1 MTRLVLR
8 LAFIT
13 NERYHK
19 INYFMHNV
27 QYIYWQIILTSF
39 FSSRCDNYVL
49 FIILGPSLLVFV
61 IIFLWNSSGRA
72 PLHEGNFKVTGQEK
86 QLDPVPDPAGEFC
99 QRNKNPAGLGF
110 IGVKYDLLRGNP
122 EGNNAL
128 GGVDPGFDKTKK
140 ILKLTT
146 EDGDAVPIQICY
158 EEKQSCA
165 TAKSSK
171 IFGGTKRYQEKL
183 SVDVSAEGMLLAFML

>member
-1 MTRLVLR
+1 MSSS
-8 LAFIT
+8 
-13 NERYHK
+13 
-19 INYFMHNV
+19 
-27 QYIYWQIILTSF
+27 SF
-39 FSSRCDNYVL
+39 
-49 FIILGPSLLVFV
+49 LGPSLLVFV
-61 IIFLWNSSGRA
+61 IIFLWNSSGYA
-72 PLHEGNFKVTGQEK
+72 LPHEGNFKVTGQEK

-99 QRNKNPAGLGF
+99 QRNQNPAGLGF
-110 IGVKYDLLRGNP
+110 TGVKYDLLGGNP

-158 EEKQSCA
+158 EERQSCA
-165 TAKSSK
+165 TTKSSK

-183 SVDVSAEGMLLAFML
+183 SFDVSAEGLLLAFRL